1 MVFLKVMFFFVCI
14 FSIVNWFYSYE
25 KWYMSL
31 KNSYFFPI
39 TEEGS
44 KLLIEEF
51 PNRKDYYETKEKI
64 KEI

>member
-1 MVFLKVMFFFVCI
+1 
-14 FSIVNWFYSYE
+14 
-25 KWYMSL
+25 MSL

-51 PNRKDYYETKEKI
+51 PIRKDYYETKQKI